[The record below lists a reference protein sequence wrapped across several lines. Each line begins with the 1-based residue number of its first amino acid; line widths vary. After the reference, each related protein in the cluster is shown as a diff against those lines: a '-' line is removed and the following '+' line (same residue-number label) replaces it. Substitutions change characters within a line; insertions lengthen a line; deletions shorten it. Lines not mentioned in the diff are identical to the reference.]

1 MAGNQNFRSALGGFN
16 REDVVHYIEYLNTKH
31 NNTVNQ
37 LKSENRTL
45 TEELE
50 QLRAQPA
57 LDPELEAQCEALQAE
72 NSALSAQVAE
82 MEQEI
87 ARLQAAL
94 SEAEDKASSRVAAEE
109 LEAYRRA
116 ERMERAAQERTQQ
129 IYRQVMGTLAET
141 ATQVD
146 DAADQF
152 KRMSQEFSAHM
163 TEMQDM
169 IDRSRNALMGAS
181 ATMYSIRPV
190 ETHEE

>member
-1 MAGNQNFRSALGGFN
+1 MAGNQNFRSAFNGFN

-31 NNTVNQ
+31 SNAINQ

-50 QLRAQPA
+50 QLRATPVR
-57 LDPELEAQCEALQAE
+57 DPELEERCAALEEE
-72 NSALSAQVAE
+72 NGALSDKVAA
-82 MEQEI
+82 MEDEI

-94 SEAEDKASSRVAAEE
+94 SDAEEKASSRVAAEE

-152 KRMSQEFSAHM
+152 KRLSQEFSAHM

-181 ATMYSIRPV
+181 ATMYSIRPA
-190 ETHEE
+190 EMKEE

>member
-1 MAGNQNFRSALGGFN
+1 MAGNQNFRSAFNGFN

-31 NNTVNQ
+31 TNTVNQ

-50 QLRAQPA
+50 QLRATPA
-57 LDPELEAQCEALQAE
+57 RDPELEERCAALEEENGVLTEKAASMEA
-72 NSALSAQVAE
+72 
-82 MEQEI
+82 EI

-94 SEAEDKASSRVAAEE
+94 SEAEEKASSRVAAEE

-116 ERMERAAQERTQQ
+116 ERVERAAQERTQQ

-152 KRMSQEFSAHM
+152 KRLSQEFSAHM

-181 ATMYSIRPV
+181 ATMYSIRP
-190 ETHEE
+190 TSEEE

>member
-1 MAGNQNFRSALGGFN
+1 MAGNQNFRSAFNGFN

-31 NNTVNQ
+31 TNTVNQ

-50 QLRAQPA
+50 QLRATPVR
-57 LDPELEAQCEALQAE
+57 DPELEERCAALEEENGVLTEKAASMEA
-72 NSALSAQVAE
+72 
-82 MEQEI
+82 EI

-94 SEAEDKASSRVAAEE
+94 SEAEEKASSRVAAEE

-116 ERMERAAQERTQQ
+116 ERVERAAQERTQQ

-152 KRMSQEFSAHM
+152 KRLSQEFSAHM

-181 ATMYSIRPV
+181 ATMYSIRP
-190 ETHEE
+190 TSEEE

>member
-1 MAGNQNFRSALGGFN
+1 MAGNQNFRSAFNGFN

-31 NNTVNQ
+31 TNTVNQ

-50 QLRAQPA
+50 QLRAMPVRD
-57 LDPELEAQCEALQAE
+57 LELEERCAALEEENGVLTEKVAAMEA
-72 NSALSAQVAE
+72 
-82 MEQEI
+82 EI

-94 SEAEDKASSRVAAEE
+94 REAEEKASSRVAAEE

-116 ERMERAAQERTQQ
+116 ERVERAAQERTQQ

-152 KRMSQEFSAHM
+152 KRLSQEFSAHM

-181 ATMYSIRPV
+181 ATMYSIRP
-190 ETHEE
+190 TAEEE